1 MIKKIIQ
8 IPIIAALLVTPL
20 VAQSGGEESRVG
32 TTAAPFLTMGVGAKG
47 HALGHANSINIS
59 GAESIFWNPAGM
71 AIQNNGDSYSSSFI
85 SVTEY
90 FADVNIYGTGI
101 VVPLGDEE
109 GKSLGIGLH
118 FVDYGRMDVTTVEL
132 QDGTGATFGAHDLS
146 IGVSY
151 AQK

>member
-71 AIQNNGDSYSSSFI
+71 AIQNNGDSYS
-85 SVTEY
+85 
-90 FADVNIYGTGI
+90 
-101 VVPLGDEE
+101 
-109 GKSLGIGLH
+109 
-118 FVDYGRMDVTTVEL
+118 
-132 QDGTGATFGAHDLS
+132 
-146 IGVSY
+146 
-151 AQK
+151 

>member
-146 IGVSY
+146 IGVS
-151 AQK
+151 

>member
-32 TTAAPFLTMGVGAKG
+32 TNGSTPFNDGRYAKG

-59 GAESIFWNPAGM
+59 GAESIFWNPVGM
-71 AIQNNGDSYSSSFI
+71 AIQNNGDSYSSSFT

-101 VVPLGDEE
+101 VVPLGDEA
-109 GKSLGIGLH
+109 GKSLGIGL
-118 FVDYGRMDVTTVEL
+118 
-132 QDGTGATFGAHDLS
+132 TFLC
-146 IGVSY
+146 
-151 AQK
+151 